1 MNNKLIINYD
11 GETAVHPAYYIKE
24 ILDTK
29 EMTLKELS
37 NKIMPIGAKRY
48 QSASN
53 AGQAGSAGSS
63 EKPADGEPVEGE
75 VVDK

>member
-29 EMTLKELS
+29 EMTLK
-37 NKIMPIGAKRY
+37 
-48 QSASN
+48 
-53 AGQAGSAGSS
+53 
-63 EKPADGEPVEGE
+63 
-75 VVDK
+75 